1 MTKPNRITLE
11 ELELVR
17 DYIVLL
23 SMMTVVER
31 SREEIEFSIISL
43 KSVYLSVNNALM
55 DRVHS
60 DLATVKRKL
69 RTSGIKVWEDERDDF
84 IVYYRYVCRGYE
96 DRFGMTREVIKSQIS
111 MRMGHYITDIHGSRK
126 TEYNNHNL

>member
-1 MTKPNRITLE
+1 MNKPNRITLE

-23 SMMTVVER
+23 AMLTIVER
-31 SREEIEFSIISL
+31 SREEVEFSPISL
-43 KSVYLSVNNALM
+43 KSVYLVVNSALQ
-55 DRVHS
+55 DRIHS

-69 RTSGIKVWEDERDDF
+69 RTSEIKVWEDERDEL
-84 IVYYRYVCRGYE
+84 IIRYRYVCRCYE

-111 MRMGHYITDIHGSRK
+111 ERLGQYIQSGK
-126 TEYNNHNL
+126 

>member
-1 MTKPNRITLE
+1 MNKPNRITLE

-23 SMMTVVER
+23 AMLTIVER
-31 SREEIEFSIISL
+31 SREEVEFSPISL
-43 KSVYLSVNNALM
+43 KSVYLVVNSALQ
-55 DRVHS
+55 DRIHS

-69 RTSGIKVWEDERDDF
+69 RTSEIKVWEDERDEL
-84 IVYYRYVCRGYE
+84 IIRYRYVCRGYE